1 MDSNHLYDPNH
12 TPSTGSGLLRFR
24 SAPSSVL
31 ATFVADD
38 DDESG
43 LDSDRL
49 LSRFASSNGPSEF
62 EAKSSVTSVSYAAT
76 LPPPPQLP
84 EPSGFLG
91 LPPHYPRQSKG
102 MMNTI
107 GLDQFLNDH
116 HAKPVESNLLRQS
129 SSPAGMFTNL
139 TAQNGT
145 VSLCFAP
152 FRSVHSVLLCFA
164 LFCSVLHCFAVSLC
178 LALFCSVS
186 LCFALFHRF
195 TLFRSVSLCFALFR
209 SVSLCYGS
217 VRSLMNYEEDEQ
229 SPSSSI
235 ELRRHNSLSSRPP
248 SSLGMLSQIPEI
260 ASESSFQYSH
270 WNDPAS
276 FIDNLPSLKRETEDD
291 RKLFQNG
298 ESGNRMHHLSLP
310 NASSTTSDMVSV
322 DKYMQL
328 QDSVPC
334 RIRAKR
340 GCATHPRSIAERVR
354 RTKISE
360 RMRKLQ
366 ELVPNMDKQTNT
378 ADMLDLAVDYIKDL
392 QRQYKIL
399 NENRANCKCM
409 NKEKNLI

>member
-1 MDSNHLYDPNH
+1 MDSNTHNHLYDPNH
-12 TPSTGSGLLRFR
+12 IPSSSSGSGLLRFR

-31 ATFVADD
+31 AAFVDD
-38 DDESG
+38 DDNKSG
-43 LDSDRL
+43 LCGSSDRL
-49 LSRFASSNGPSEF
+49 LSRFANSSGSNEL
-62 EAKSSVTSVSYAAT
+62 EAKYAAT
-76 LPPPPQLP
+76 LPPPPQQP
-84 EPSGFLG
+84 EPSGGFLG

-102 MMNTI
+102 MLNTI
-107 GLDQFLNDH
+107 GLDQFLKSH
-116 HAKPVESNLLRQS
+116 HHTKPVGSNLLRQS
-129 SSPAGMFTNL
+129 SSPAGMFTDL
-139 TAQNGT
+139 TAQNG
-145 VSLCFAP
+145 
-152 FRSVHSVLLCFA
+152 
-164 LFCSVLHCFAVSLC
+164 
-178 LALFCSVS
+178 
-186 LCFALFHRF
+186 
-195 TLFRSVSLCFALFR
+195 
-209 SVSLCYGS
+209 YGS
-217 VRSLMNYEEDEQ
+217 VRSLMNYEEDEE
-229 SPSSSI
+229 SPSSSN

-248 SSLGMLSQIPEI
+248 SSLGMMLSQIPEI
-260 ASESSFQYSH
+260 ASESSFQYSQ

-276 FIDNLPSLKRETEDD
+276 FMDNLSSLKRETEDEG
-291 RKLFQNG
+291 RLFQNG
-298 ESGNRMHHLSLP
+298 ESGNRMHLLSHHLSLP

-334 RIRAKR
+334 KIRAKR

-409 NKEKNLI
+409 HKEKNLI

>member
-12 TPSTGSGLLRFR
+12 IPSSGSGLLRFR

-31 ATFVADD
+31 AAFVADD
-38 DDESG
+38 DDKSG

-49 LSRFASSNGPSEF
+49 LSSEF

-76 LPPPPQLP
+76 LPPPQQLP
-84 EPSGFLG
+84 EPSTFLG

-116 HAKPVESNLLRQS
+116 HTKPVESNLLRQS

-145 VSLCFAP
+145 VSLCFA
-152 FRSVHSVLLCFA
+152 
-164 LFCSVLHCFAVSLC
+164 LFGSVSLC
-178 LALFCSVS
+178 LALFHSVL

-195 TLFRSVSLCFALFR
+195 TLFCSVSLRLALFCT
-209 SVSLCYGS
+209 VSLCYGS

-229 SPSSSI
+229 SPSSSN

-310 NASSTTSDMVSV
+310 NASSTATDMVSV

>member
-12 TPSTGSGLLRFR
+12 TPSSGSGLLRFR

-31 ATFVADD
+31 TTFVADD

-116 HAKPVESNLLRQS
+116 HTKPVESNLLRQS

-139 TAQNGT
+139 TAQNG
-145 VSLCFAP
+145 
-152 FRSVHSVLLCFA
+152 
-164 LFCSVLHCFAVSLC
+164 
-178 LALFCSVS
+178 
-186 LCFALFHRF
+186 
-195 TLFRSVSLCFALFR
+195 
-209 SVSLCYGS
+209 YGS

-229 SPSSSI
+229 SPSSSN